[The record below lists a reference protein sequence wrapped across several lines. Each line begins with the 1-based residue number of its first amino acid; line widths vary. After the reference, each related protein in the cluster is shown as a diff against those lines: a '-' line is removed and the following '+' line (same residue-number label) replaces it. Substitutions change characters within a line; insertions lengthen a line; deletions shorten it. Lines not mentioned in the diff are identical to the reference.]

1 MPFNFLFF
9 SERSMHA
16 KYYPWSEGTSKGLIP
31 KCADIFGSSL
41 FLPGYKLYSI
51 HVASLPACMSWSYQC
66 ADDIMPFSAC
76 YTEYYTKCD
85 NLSFSD
91 YVACRK
97 DQGAWGEVR
106 IKCPY
111 FREYYIIIIM
121 IVTKTECRKSSQ
133 DVERVWRLQRVETQ
147 SRRFPTELWASAQH
161 HT

>member
-51 HVASLPACMSWSYQC
+51 HVPPCQHAW
-66 ADDIMPFSAC
+66 ADLINVQTILCLFQLATL
-76 YTEYYTKCD
+76 YYYTKWD

-97 DQGAWGEVR
+97 DQGAWDEVR

-111 FREYYIIIIM
+111 FREYYIIVIM

-133 DVERVWRLQRVETQ
+133 DVERVWRLQRVKTQ